1 MSLNKVKLCIY
12 VSMHIL
18 DTYTTIY
25 TTHTNTR
32 APTELNWEALAELLN
47 SETIY
52 ESRFEP

>member
-12 VSMHIL
+12 ASMHIF

-25 TTHTNTR
+25 TTYTNTR

-52 ESRFEP
+52 ESRF